1 MSTITTPDVYT
12 VTADDARRHFEGT
25 LEEYPQ
31 YDRMQEPRQ
40 ALAITINWVATLFGL
55 LLRLL
60 DATVRELRYKWKQ
73 DQDSDS
79 QSRESA
85 ASSSAPPPTSTAPPP
100 THSRATAGSTV
111 QAHASTPAASRSKQ

>member
-31 YDRMQEPRQ
+31 YDHVQEPRQ
-40 ALAITINWVATLFGL
+40 ALAIAINWVATLFGL

-60 DATVRELRYKWKQ
+60 DATARELRYEWKQ
-73 DQDSDS
+73 AQDSDS
-79 QSRESA
+79 QSGESDT
-85 ASSSAPPPTSTAPPP
+85 SSSAPPPTSTAPPP
-100 THSRATAGSTV
+100 TRSRAVMHRTGSV
-111 QAHASTPAASRSKQ
+111 Q